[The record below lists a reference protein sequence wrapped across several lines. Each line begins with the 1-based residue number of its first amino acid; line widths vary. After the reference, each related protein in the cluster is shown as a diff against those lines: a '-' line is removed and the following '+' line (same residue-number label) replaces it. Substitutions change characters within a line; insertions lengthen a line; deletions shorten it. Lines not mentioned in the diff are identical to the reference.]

1 MNTILYFIVQA
12 ALTLV
17 VSALIAGYLRRFLR
31 NALVDLCGTEERAQ
45 FWTSFSNVLLIG
57 MPMVFA
63 LNYKPEADSFETA
76 FLEIA
81 GKLGG
86 NLAGLLFVLLGLGF
100 AVSIFALFAPKPAKA
115 ETK

>member
-1 MNTILYFIVQA
+1 MNTIFYFLVQI
-12 ALTLV
+12 ALTLI
-17 VSALIAGYLRRFLR
+17 VSALIAGYLRSFLR
-31 NALVDLCGTEERAQ
+31 KVLVDLCGTQDRAQ

-63 LNYKPEADSFETA
+63 LNYKPEADTFETA

-86 NLAGLLFVLLGLGF
+86 NLAGLLFALMGLGF
-100 AVSIFALFAPKPAKA
+100 AVSIFALFAPRTSKA
-115 ETK
+115 EAK